1 MDPVIS
7 KKLWLKVENM
17 QQSITNGKRYFR
29 IQVFLKTF
37 MTSHLGNQP
46 LCYKIYLGICLNF
59 FILLMRARI
68 LTEVNMQTNFTTEI
82 DNLGR
87 VSLAPELL
95 STLRLSPGTT
105 LLLEIKDGKIVLEPL
120 PEEPELVEKDG
131 LLFVRPRITGNLV
144 DFVQQEREERIANLA
159 KGV

>member
-1 MDPVIS
+1 MP
-7 KKLWLKVENM
+7 
-17 QQSITNGKRYFR
+17 
-29 IQVFLKTF
+29 
-37 MTSHLGNQP
+37 
-46 LCYKIYLGICLNF
+46 
-59 FILLMRARI
+59 A
-68 LTEVNMQTNFTTEI
+68 NFTTEI

-87 VSLAPELL
+87 VILAPELL

-131 LLFVRPRITGNLV
+131 LLFVRPRITGNLI
-144 DFVQQEREERIANLA
+144 DFVQQYREERIANLA

>member
-1 MDPVIS
+1 
-7 KKLWLKVENM
+7 
-17 QQSITNGKRYFR
+17 
-29 IQVFLKTF
+29 
-37 MTSHLGNQP
+37 
-46 LCYKIYLGICLNF
+46 
-59 FILLMRARI
+59 
-68 LTEVNMQTNFTTEI
+68 MQTNFTTEI